1 MDDRR
6 EFLLEMY
13 RQMFADINRHMTVVW
28 QAVSVVVGA
37 FAILALVEKNIIPI
51 DLAVSLIVIL
61 CTWLYAHMLDGGYWY
76 NRNLA
81 IISNIERQFLVTD
94 DLRNIQYYWGKHRSR
109 KNRMISYFRV
119 QAGLGAAIA
128 LMVVLFHFVTR
139 VLPGLHAPA
148 SAFEASRALPYAAA
162 IGAVVVCYRFAKDRQ
177 KSYENFLENSP
188 GLTIDTSAVNY
199 GQGHTVDP

>member
-37 FAILALVEKNIIPI
+37 FAILALVEKNIIPVDI
-51 DLAVSLIVIL
+51 AVALIVTL
-61 CTWLYAHMLDGGYWY
+61 CAWMYAHMLDGGYWY

-81 IISNIERQFLVTD
+81 MISNIERQFLLAS
-94 DLRNIQYYWGKHRSR
+94 DLKHIQYYFGKHRSK

-119 QAGLGAAIA
+119 QAGLSIAISS
-128 LMVVLFHFVTR
+128 LVILFHFITR
-139 VLPGLHAPA
+139 VLPGIHEPW
-148 SAFEASRALPYAAA
+148 SNFDPSRALPYGTAAA
-162 IGAVVVCYRFAKDRQ
+162 AVVVCLRFTDDRQ
-177 KSYENFLENSP
+177 KAYENFLKNSP
-188 GLTIDTSAVNY
+188 GVDVDTSTVAY
-199 GQGHTVDP
+199 GTGHTVD